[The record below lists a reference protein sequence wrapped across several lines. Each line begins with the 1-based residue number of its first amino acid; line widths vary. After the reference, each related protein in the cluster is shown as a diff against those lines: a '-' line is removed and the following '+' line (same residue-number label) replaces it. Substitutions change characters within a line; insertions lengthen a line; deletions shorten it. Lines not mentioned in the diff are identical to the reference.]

1 MFDRAGRKLDHK
13 SSPGSIFSPNEA
25 KSHPHPGIIF
35 AEEML
40 SQSDSIE
47 PLIRSAFVNLFLRR
61 KNIFQQFCT
70 DAAKRVCRIDPW
82 LITFSKHS
90 VAAAPL
96 TVSRCVLHAKVALK
110 ADHYGSYPMRYLL
123 TMSNT
128 GTW

>member
-47 PLIRSAFVNLFLRR
+47 PLIRSAFVDLFLRR

-70 DAAKRVCRIDPW
+70 DAAKRV
-82 LITFSKHS
+82 
-90 VAAAPL
+90 
-96 TVSRCVLHAKVALK
+96 
-110 ADHYGSYPMRYLL
+110 
-123 TMSNT
+123 
-128 GTW
+128 